1 MPQRVFISYSR
12 KDLEFVKRLAADLE
26 ARGLSV
32 WLDKGDIHPGADW
45 RKALVDAVTDC
56 AAFLLVISPDS
67 VKSQYVQQELSMA
80 EAHHKA
86 IIPLFYRTTKVP
98 PAVEAQIGDHQYIW
112 FNQGGYAE
120 NFADLARG
128 LVALGVTLKAAPEMT
143 PAELEA
149 RRQAILTDKV
159 SVKWGAVFGKS
170 FGWAAAWALG
180 WGIFWVVFP
189 LLLALFGEGEAIEG
203 FALFPLG
210 GLAGGAVGG
219 LLAGL
224 FTMFALRRNAP
235 SIGWKH
241 MAASIRIWG
250 IVGPVG
256 AAAAGILSVLSVDV
270 ASILGGGDCTGLG
283 ECVGQII
290 GGAIAAILVLALVFI
305 LAMLATVFGVGLVAG
320 GLAVRHIRRLEP
332 GILGKQAAW
341 VVLGWGLGA
350 ILAVIASVS
359 AIGAL
364 GGLG

>member
-1 MPQRVFISYSR
+1 MAQRVFISYSR

-26 ARGLSV
+26 ARGLAV

-56 AAFLLVISPDS
+56 AAFLLVLSPDS
-67 VKSQYVQQELSMA
+67 VKSQYVQQELAMA
-80 EAHHKA
+80 EAHKKA
-86 IIPLFYRTTKVP
+86 IIPLFYRQTKVP
-98 PAVEAQIGDHQYIW
+98 PTVEAQIGDHQYIW
-112 FNQGGYAE
+112 FNKGGYAE

-128 LVALGVTLKAAPEMT
+128 LVALGVALKDAPEMT
-143 PAELEA
+143 PAEMDA
-149 RRQAILTDKV
+149 RRRAILTDTVK
-159 SVKWGAVFGKS
+159 VKWGAVFGKA

-180 WGIFWVVFP
+180 WGLFWVVFP
-189 LLLALFGEGEAIEG
+189 LLVSLFGDGEAIED
-203 FALFPLG
+203 FALFPVG
-210 GLAGGAVGG
+210 GLVGGAIGG

-256 AAAAGILSVLSVDV
+256 AAAAGILGTLSVDV
-270 ASILGGGDCTGLG
+270 ASIIGGGECAGLEDCF
-283 ECVGQII
+283 GQII
-290 GGAIAAILVLALVFI
+290 GGAIAAFVVLAFVFVI
-305 LAMLATVFGVGLVAG
+305 AMLGTVFAVGLFAG

-341 VVLGWGLGA
+341 VVIGWGLGA

-359 AIGAL
+359 VIGVL
-364 GGLG
+364 GGTG